1 MSFEVV
7 PSSGSFVKGERAS
20 IDSRRGKVRN
30 SYKCFQLVRYFKR
43 LGGCCS
49 TRFDDFCRADLA
61 LDIAEMRDTD
71 DVQRR
76 RDIYINVSA
85 GQQCQ
90 ESFV

>member
-1 MSFEVV
+1 MDAVQH
-7 PSSGSFVKGERAS
+7 
-20 IDSRRGKVRN
+20 D
-30 SYKCFQLVRYFKR
+30 
-43 LGGCCS
+43 
-49 TRFDDFCRADLA
+49 FDDFCRADLA

-90 ESFV
+90 ESFVSRQTTHMYFNFRGSTQNTSHPTA